1 MISIDRVYKT
11 VLFFVN
17 SDVRGN
23 VKPDELRLA
32 INNAVNE
39 IIEDYFV
46 EVNKAVNRE
55 NRGLVNSGL
64 ENIPERIRE
73 KITHFLKE
81 ELLTHDN
88 GLFSIPSD
96 CRYLDSVYYLETE
109 IEPCKNAKE
118 FKIISN
124 VQDSRPTESYPI
136 YLKIED
142 KIKVA
147 PDTIVDEVS
156 AWYLRKHKI
165 AKWTFVVIGGS
176 EVYNP
181 SAPDF
186 QDIDL
191 HASEESKVILKTL
204 QYFGVNLH
212 EDQLVAYT
220 RGEEALKTN
229 EENTL

>member
-39 IIEDYFV
+39 IIEEYFV
-46 EVNKAVNRE
+46 EINKAVNRE
-55 NRGLVNSGL
+55 NRGLVNGGL
-64 ENIPERIRE
+64 ENIADRIRE

-81 ELLTHDN
+81 EELFYDN
-88 GLFSIPSD
+88 GYFLLPTD
-96 CRYLDSVYYLETE
+96 YRYLDSLYYNESEL
-109 IEPCKNAKE
+109 EPCKNAQE
-118 FKIISN
+118 FKLISN
-124 VQDSRPTESYPI
+124 VQDTRPTESYPI
-136 YLKIED
+136 YLKTENR
-142 KIKVA
+142 IKVA
-147 PDTIVDEVS
+147 PDTITENVK
-156 AWYLRKHKI
+156 AWYLRKHKT
-165 AKWTFVVIGGS
+165 ANWTFVLINGN

-191 HASEESKVILKTL
+191 HSSEESKVILKTL

-212 EDQLVAYT
+212 EEQIVAYT
-220 RGEEALKTN
+220 RGEEALKNN